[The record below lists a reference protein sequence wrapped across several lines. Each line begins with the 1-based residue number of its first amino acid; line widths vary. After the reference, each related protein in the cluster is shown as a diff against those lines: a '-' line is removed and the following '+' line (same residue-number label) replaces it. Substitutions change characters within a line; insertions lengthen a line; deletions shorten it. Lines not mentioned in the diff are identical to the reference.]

1 VRDAIRPLHDRKLC
15 ASEMSRHVDP
25 LLPDSVYVLCLL
37 SERACIQNCINPLTN
52 LTHVYRRKESL
63 LRPFED
69 TNALITCGSMT
80 CPRL

>member
-1 VRDAIRPLHDRKLC
+1 VRDAIRPLHDRKPR
-15 ASEMSRHVDP
+15 ASELNQHIDP

-37 SERACIQNCINPLTN
+37 LDRACIQNCINLLTN
-52 LTHVYRRKESL
+52 LIHVYRRKEPL

-80 CPRL
+80 WPRL